1 MIPGF
6 YVAVVFAE
14 AARMANTP
22 AIRSMQAARATPKGS
37 RSLLCAGTLVAFIP
51 SHRFLHIFLRDGFGI
66 RSTGTPEA
74 YVAGAYIGRE
84 GGGHFRSGART
95 MSLCPPTSCLMDALA
110 TRDVYRNFF
119 QNLPP
124 YGGCVVQIKLTTADV
139 SSRLRSLNMTMG
151 RSL

>member
-22 AIRSMQAARATPKGS
+22 AIRSKQAARAFRHSS
-37 RSLLCAGTLVAFIP
+37 RSLLCAGNLLTFIP
-51 SHRFLHIFLRDGFGI
+51 SRSFWPDFLRDGFGI

-74 YVAGAYIGRE
+74 YVAGAFIGRE
-84 GGGHFRSGART
+84 RGGHFRSGART
-95 MSLCPPTSCLMDALA
+95 MSLCPPTSCPVDAVA

-124 YGGCVVQIKLTTADV
+124 DGGCVV
-139 SSRLRSLNMTMG
+139 
-151 RSL
+151 

>member
-6 YVAVVFAE
+6 YVAVVLGG

-22 AIRSMQAARATPKGS
+22 AIRSKQAGN
-37 RSLLCAGTLVAFIP
+37 LVAFIP

-74 YVAGAYIGRE
+74 YVAGAFIGRE

-95 MSLCPPTSCLMDALA
+95 MSLCPPTSCPMDALA
-110 TRDVYRNFF
+110 TRDVLCKSFPDLHARWTLVLE
-119 QNLPP
+119 QN
-124 YGGCVVQIKLTTADV
+124 
-139 SSRLRSLNMTMG
+139 
-151 RSL
+151 